1 MRGGVGDIRVSR
13 RVMRPRGSPAA
24 SGEWEM
30 GVLINGEGATRH
42 GEYVP
47 VDKSRTAGGAQ
58 LRAKSVASRTLI
70 ATHTE
75 RSQRAGGKSEFE
87 VLAQLASPPRGR
99 VLVPGATK
107 RPALSPGSYTTKDA
121 KGFSQMMKIERVE
134 RERMRGCEEEKRRSA
149 TKSKRTLT
157 TRWAVGTVML
167 SGVPHSEHTLAACAL
182 RAPYSERF
190 RHDPLSLAFWV
201 GGAESICSH
210 TRTCH
215 PAPPHII

>member
-1 MRGGVGDIRVSR
+1 MLLSEANRRKAEARRFPTHRMREGPTVQLCETWKHAPVVHTFNPEACTLDARRHLIPSR
-13 RVMRPRGSPAA
+13 AAACRRRAPRGEL
-24 SGEWEM
+24 G
-30 GVLINGEGATRH
+30 N
-42 GEYVP
+42 
-47 VDKSRTAGGAQ
+47 
-58 LRAKSVASRTLI
+58 
-70 ATHTE
+70 E
-75 RSQRAGGKSEFE
+75 RE
-87 VLAQLASPPRGR
+87 VR
-99 VLVPGATK
+99 
-107 RPALSPGSYTTKDA
+107 
-121 KGFSQMMKIERVE
+121 ERVE

-167 SGVPHSEHTLAACAL
+167 SGVPHSEHTLAARAL
-182 RAPYSERF
+182 RAPYSERV

>member
-1 MRGGVGDIRVSR
+1 MLFRSDGTEGMRGGVGDIRVSR

-24 SGEWEM
+24 SEEWKM

-47 VDKSRTAGGAQ
+47 VDKSRTAGGAR

-75 RSQRAGGKSEFE
+75 RSQRAGGKCESE

-121 KGFSQMMKIERVE
+121 KGFSRMMKIERVE
-134 RERMRGCEEEKRRSA
+134 REDAKRRREEVQQNRSA
-149 TKSKRTLT
+149 
-157 TRWAVGTVML
+157 
-167 SGVPHSEHTLAACAL
+167 P
-182 RAPYSERF
+182 
-190 RHDPLSLAFWV
+190 
-201 GGAESICSH
+201 
-210 TRTCH
+210 
-215 PAPPHII
+215 